1 MTHGNST
8 PTASDTSQNPI
19 TQIERDTL
27 GHMTQTSWY
36 YWAGLLASISLIALG
51 GWAWAQMLREGLGIT
66 GLNATVM
73 WGSLITTFVFFIGVS
88 HSGTLVSAILYFT
101 RSPLRA
107 AVGRSA
113 EAMTVIAI
121 MTAGLYPI
129 IHVGRAWLSFFLLPY
144 PNQRHLWPNVRSPL
158 VWDVFAVCSY
168 VTVSALFL
176 YMGMLPDFALLKGRA
191 RGWRRPLYRLLSLG
205 FAGTDGEWGLFEKAY
220 PIFAGI
226 VIPLAVSVHSV
237 VSWDFAMTLMP
248 GWHSSIFPP
257 YFVAGAIF
265 SGIAMAILLLGGL
278 RRGYKLQR
286 YITMDHFDLL
296 AKLLLGMSVVMT
308 FVYATEFF
316 MAFYR
321 GSETEVELF
330 RWRATG
336 TYAPVFW
343 SVVLFNSVAPLV
355 LFWKAARRS
364 LPTLVVLSVLV
375 TIGMWLE
382 RFMFIVSTLAHHY
395 DPYNWRNYTPTARE
409 LCICAGGFGV
419 FLTLFLLF
427 IKILPPMS
435 IAETMQ
441 GEHAGDHPHAA
452 EPPSEEAAAARQA
465 LATPE
470 VSHAT

>member
-1 MTHGNST
+1 MNDVKPAST
-8 PTASDTSQNPI
+8 AGDEPSPI
-19 TQIERDTL
+19 TQIERDTIAS
-27 GHMTQTSWY
+27 MTTTSWY
-36 YWAGLLASISLIALG
+36 YWAGLAASVSLIALG
-51 GWAWAQMLREGLGIT
+51 GWAWSRMLAQGLGIT

-88 HSGTLVSAILYFT
+88 HSGTLVSAILFFT

-121 MTAGLYPI
+121 MTAGLYPV
-129 IHVGRAWLSFFLLPY
+129 IHMGRAWLAFFLLPY
-144 PNQRHLWPNVRSPL
+144 PNQRGIWPNVRSPL

-176 YMGMLPDFALLKGRA
+176 YMGMLPDFALLGKRVK
-191 RGWRRPLYRLLSLG
+191 GWRKPLYRVLSLG
-205 FAGTDGEWGLFEKAY
+205 FSGTDGEWNLFEKAY

-237 VSWDFAMTLMP
+237 VSWDFAMTVMP
-248 GWHSSIFPP
+248 GWHSAIFPP

-286 YITMDHFDLL
+286 YIKIEHFDLL
-296 AKLLLGMSVVMT
+296 AKLMLGMSVVMT

-321 GSETEVELF
+321 GNEAEVELF

-343 SVVLFNSVAPLV
+343 LVVLFNSVAPLV
-355 LFWKAARRS
+355 LFWKKARRN
-364 LPTLVVLSVLV
+364 LPTLVVLSVMV
-375 TIGMWLE
+375 TIGMWFE
-382 RFMFIVSTLAHHY
+382 RFMFIVSTLAHQY
-395 DPYNWRNYTPTARE
+395 EPFNWHNYMPTFLE
-409 LCICAGGFGV
+409 SCICLGGFGV

-427 IKILPPMS
+427 IKILPSMS

-441 GEHAGDHPHAA
+441 AEH
-452 EPPSEEAAAARQA
+452 AAAAASDPASAPAPVSEPDVSA
-465 LATPE
+465 LTPE
-470 VSHAT
+470 VTHGT

>member
-1 MTHGNST
+1 
-8 PTASDTSQNPI
+8 
-19 TQIERDTL
+19 
-27 GHMTQTSWY
+27 
-36 YWAGLLASISLIALG
+36 
-51 GWAWAQMLREGLGIT
+51 MLRTGLGIT
-66 GLNATVM
+66 GLNGTVM

-121 MTAGLYPI
+121 LTAGVYPI
-129 IHVGRAWLSFFLLPY
+129 IHLGRAWLFFFLLPY
-144 PNQRHLWPNVRSPL
+144 PSQRGLWPNVRSPL

-176 YMGMLPDFALLKGRA
+176 YMGMLPDLALLSRRV
-191 RGWRRPLYRLLSLG
+191 RGWRRLLYRILSLG
-205 FAGTDGEWGLFEKAY
+205 FSGTDAEWGLFEKAY

-237 VSWDFAMTLMP
+237 VSWDFAMTIMP

-278 RRGYKLQR
+278 RHGYSLQR
-286 YITMDHFDLL
+286 YIKLEHFDLL
-296 AKLLLGMSVVMT
+296 AKLLIGMSVVMT

-330 RWRATG
+330 RWRAAG
-336 TYAPVFW
+336 AYAPVFW
-343 SVVLFNSVAPLV
+343 LVVLFNSVAPLV
-355 LFWKAARRS
+355 LFWKRARRS
-364 LPTLVVLSVLV
+364 LPTLVVVSVLV
-375 TIGMWLE
+375 SIGMWFE

-395 DPYNWRNYTPTARE
+395 NPYAWRGYTPTVLEA
-409 LCICAGGFGV
+409 CICLGGFGM

-427 IKILPPMS
+427 IKILPCMS
-435 IAETMQ
+435 VAETIQ
-441 GEHAGDHPHAA
+441 GEHAATHLSLRSSTGFH
-452 EPPSEEAAAARQA
+452 PPSTAPSPE
-465 LATPE
+465 LAPE
-470 VSHAT
+470 VAHAS